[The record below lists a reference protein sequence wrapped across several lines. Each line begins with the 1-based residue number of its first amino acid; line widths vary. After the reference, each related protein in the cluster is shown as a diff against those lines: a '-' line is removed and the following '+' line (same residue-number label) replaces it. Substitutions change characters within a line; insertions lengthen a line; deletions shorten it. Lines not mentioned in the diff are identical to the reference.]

1 MDISRMKFCLD
12 NAEHQIKIQET
23 HINRTGR
30 APCNDLRWIQSVYD
44 RLTDGPPKTTDAAV
58 QTTAS
63 GECGFTL
70 PSQPAQVV
78 HGTRA
83 YNVELINDELIEV
96 VEIIPTELRHQL
108 SKSNLKRQIGDIYE
122 YTSLAHARARR
133 AKYRRCRLRAAATL
147 RLSTWR
153 AHGTGLPAEHDVVSL
168 GLKSL
173 SVNPPPQPGSR
184 PEFEAHHS
192 HSAAANRLFRDA
204 NRGPAETLH
213 VHVYRVRC
221 DQLFCVLVVSREN
234 ACAFSRCR
242 VF

>member
-1 MDISRMKFCLD
+1 M
-12 NAEHQIKIQET
+12 
-23 HINRTGR
+23 
-30 APCNDLRWIQSVYD
+30 
-44 RLTDGPPKTTDAAV
+44 TDGPPKTTDAAV

-70 PSQPAQVV
+70 PSQPAKVV
-78 HGTRA
+78 HGTQA
-83 YNVELINDELIEV
+83 YNDELIEAWRSSQRSCV
-96 VEIIPTELRHQL
+96 ISCPSRTSSGRLAIFTNTRRSPTREQDAQ
-108 SKSNLKRQIGDIYE
+108 S
-122 YTSLAHARARR
+122 T
-133 AKYRRCRLRAAATL
+133 AAAASALPL
-147 RLSTWR
+147 RLSAWR

-213 VHVYRVRC
+213 VHVYP
-221 DQLFCVLVVSREN
+221 
-234 ACAFSRCR
+234 A
-242 VF
+242 

>member
-70 PSQPAQVV
+70 PSQPAKVV
-78 HGTRA
+78 HGTQA
-83 YNVELINDELIEV
+83 YNDELIEAWRSSQRSCV
-96 VEIIPTELRHQL
+96 ISCPSRTSSV
-108 SKSNLKRQIGDIYE
+108 RQIGDIYE

-192 HSAAANRLFRDA
+192 HSAAANRLF
-204 NRGPAETLH
+204 
-213 VHVYRVRC
+213 
-221 DQLFCVLVVSREN
+221 
-234 ACAFSRCR
+234 SRCR

>member
-44 RLTDGPPKTTDAAV
+44 RWPAQDHRRSGANHRLRRVRLHAAV
-58 QTTAS
+58 ATCEGGAWHS
-63 GECGFTL
+63 GL
-70 PSQPAQVV
+70 QRRIDRS
-78 HGTRA
+78 
-83 YNVELINDELIEV
+83 

-204 NRGPAETLH
+204 NRGPTETLH
-213 VHVYRVRC
+213 VHVYP
-221 DQLFCVLVVSREN
+221 
-234 ACAFSRCR
+234 A
-242 VF
+242 

>member
-1 MDISRMKFCLD
+1 M
-12 NAEHQIKIQET
+12 
-23 HINRTGR
+23 
-30 APCNDLRWIQSVYD
+30 
-44 RLTDGPPKTTDAAV
+44 TDGPPKTTDAAV

-70 PSQPAQVV
+70 PSQPAKVV
-78 HGTRA
+78 HGTQA
-83 YNVELINDELIEV
+83 YNDELIEAWRSSQRSCV
-96 VEIIPTELRHQL
+96 ISCPSRTSSGRLAIFTNTRRSPT
-108 SKSNLKRQIGDIYE
+108 
-122 YTSLAHARARR
+122 ARARR

-192 HSAAANRLFRDA
+192 HSAAANRLF
-204 NRGPAETLH
+204 
-213 VHVYRVRC
+213 
-221 DQLFCVLVVSREN
+221 
-234 ACAFSRCR
+234 SRCR